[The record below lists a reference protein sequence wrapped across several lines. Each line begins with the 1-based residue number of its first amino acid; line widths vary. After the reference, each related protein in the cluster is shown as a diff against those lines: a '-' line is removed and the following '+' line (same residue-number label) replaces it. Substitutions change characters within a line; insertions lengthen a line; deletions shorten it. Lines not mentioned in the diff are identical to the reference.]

1 MSRRKKSIA
10 LMLCG
15 VMMLSNLPASVVV
28 HAAEDESAKVYFEGD
43 LFAEKEG
50 FIQFDDTDSMFDWE
64 TWGGDYLT
72 YLYESRNK
80 VYVYSRYTY
89 NETTFTVVRDKLA
102 EFQALYNKY
111 NDQLQMDYYNHEN
124 LAESN
129 TATVLNADIHDIYN
143 DMGEETL
150 DPTEME
156 NKRAL
161 IGEMAREMYRAG
173 YIIDAEYSSAQ
184 RSVDII
190 EFYGI
195 NISYPEDAS
204 GFASAEE
211 LEAFAAE
218 WNSEIRNYDESDGS
232 CTVYCDIRDSYKVN
246 AALKEAYPDV
256 NIFMDMLSDE
266 MARFESS
273 GKVNLLFENKF
284 SDDTDDRTG
293 LVSIDESKLVSELS
307 SDGAEYEYIT
317 SYSDGSAPWKWGVHE
332 TDIYL
337 VHYYDKAPDIS
348 GIEGAELLDHA
359 DYSNAPDY
367 KLTGERGISRVSDT
381 SIMVKGATAEELA
394 SLRYATMVC
403 RVLEVHEKQC
413 DPSEGDAGYVMA
425 AAGRDVSEDQFL
437 EVPGVISAE
446 PAGECGETQQLFRV
460 KFQSAVTD
468 GDTAAI
474 MAEGYENCKVLLGYD
489 FVDTAY
495 PAAENDLESEPT
507 AYSYKAVL
515 ANTLQSEDV
524 DGDGGITLTDAIEA
538 LRIYAEYAAGI
549 DTCYSD
555 IMSADANN
563 DGTVSLDDTAVV
575 LTAYARKGAG
585 LTQ

>member
-1 MSRRKKSIA
+1 MSRRKKAIA
-10 LMLCG
+10 LILCG
-15 VMMLSNLPASVVV
+15 AIMLSILPVSVV
-28 HAAEDESAKVYFEGD
+28 HAAEDEAEKVYFDGD
-43 LFAEKEG
+43 LFKEKDG
-50 FIQFDDTDSMFDWE
+50 FIQFDDTEGMFDWE
-64 TWGGDYLT
+64 TGGGDYLT
-72 YLYESRNK
+72 YLNESRNN
-80 VYVYSRYTY
+80 VYVYSGYTY
-89 NETTFTVVRDKLA
+89 NKTVFTVVRDKLA
-102 EFQALYNKY
+102 EFQALYNEY
-111 NDQLQMDYYNHEN
+111 NAQLQMDYYNHDN

-129 TATVLNADIHDIYN
+129 TATVMSASIHDIYN

-156 NKRAL
+156 NKMAL
-161 IGEMAREMYRAG
+161 IDEMAREMYRAG
-173 YIIDAEYSSAQ
+173 YIIDAEYSSSV
-184 RSVDII
+184 RNVDII

-211 LEAFAAE
+211 LEAFAAKR
-218 WNSEIRNYDESDGS
+218 NSEIRGYDENDGS

-246 AALKEAYPDV
+246 AALKDAYPDA
-256 NIFMDMLSDE
+256 NIFMDMLSDC

-273 GKVNLLFENKF
+273 DRINLLFENKF

-293 LVSIDESKLVSELS
+293 LVNIDESKLVSELS
-307 SDGAEYEYIT
+307 SDESEYEYIT
-317 SYSDGSAPWKWGVHE
+317 SYSDGSAPWKWGIRE

-359 DYSNAPDY
+359 DYSNEPDY
-367 KLTGERGISRVSDT
+367 KLTGGRGISRVSDT
-381 SIMVKGATAEELA
+381 SILVKGATAEELA

-413 DPSEGDAGYVMA
+413 DPSEGDAGSVMA
-425 AAGRDVSEDQFL
+425 VAGRDVSADQFL

-446 PAGECGETQQLFRV
+446 PADECGETQQLFRV
-460 KFQSAVTD
+460 KFQSALTD

-474 MAEGYENCKVLLGYD
+474 MAESYENCKVLLGYD
-489 FVDTAY
+489 YVDTAY
-495 PAAENDLESEPT
+495 PDIENDLEAEPT

-515 ANTLQSEDV
+515 ENTLQSEDV
-524 DGDGGITLTDAIEA
+524 DGDGDVTLTDAIEA

-549 DTCYSD
+549 ETCYSD
-555 IMSADANN
+555 IMSADADS
-563 DGTVSLDDTAVV
+563 DGNVTLDDAVFV

-585 LTQ
+585 LMQ